1 MCAELYQRCQCRA
14 LGRIMQQSNTEYLMA
29 ELIID
34 GRSLPL
40 DKHGYL
46 ANMQDWSE
54 QVAQAFAVQEQI
66 KLTDAHWEVVFFV
79 RQFYLEFNT
88 SPAIRILVKA
98 MAQQLGADKGN
109 SKYLFM
115 LFPHGPAKQAT
126 RIAGLPKPA
135 KCL

>member
-1 MCAELYQRCQCRA
+1 MEQ
-14 LGRIMQQSNTEYLMA
+14 
-29 ELIID
+29 LIIA
-34 GRSLPL
+34 GQALAL

-46 ANMQDWSE
+46 ANLEDWNE
-54 QVAQAFAVQEQI
+54 QVAAEFARLEGI
-66 KLTDAHWEVVFFV
+66 HMTEAHWEVVRFV
-79 RQFYLEFNT
+79 RSFYQEFNT

-98 MAQQLGADKGN
+98 MAQQLGAEKGN

-115 LFPHGPAKQAT
+115 LFPQGPAKQAT

>member
-1 MCAELYQRCQCRA
+1 
-14 LGRIMQQSNTEYLMA
+14 MA
-29 ELIID
+29 ELMLN
-34 GRSLPL
+34 GSGLAL

-46 ANMQDWSE
+46 ANVQDWDE
-54 QVAQAFAVQEQI
+54 QVAEEFAILEGI
-66 KLTDAHWEVVFFV
+66 SLTAAHWEVVHFV

-98 MAQQLGADKGN
+98 MAQQLGPDKGN

-115 LFPHGPAKQAT
+115 LFPQGPAKQAT

>member
-1 MCAELYQRCQCRA
+1 
-14 LGRIMQQSNTEYLMA
+14 MA
-29 ELIID
+29 ELIVGD
-34 GRSLPL
+34 QHLPL

-46 ANMQDWSE
+46 LHLNDWNE
-54 QVAQAFAVQEQI
+54 EVAQAFALLENI
-66 KLTDAHWEVVFFV
+66 SLSAAHWEVVHFV
-79 RQFYLEFNT
+79 RQFYLQFHT

-98 MAQQLGADKGN
+98 MAQQLGPEKGN

-115 LFPHGPAKQAT
+115 LFPQGPAKQAT

>member
-1 MCAELYQRCQCRA
+1 
-14 LGRIMQQSNTEYLMA
+14 MA
-29 ELIID
+29 QITVD
-34 GRSLPL
+34 GKAIPL

-46 ANMQDWSE
+46 ANLQDWNTA
-54 QVAQAFAVQEQI
+54 VAQALAVAEQI
-66 KLTDAHWEVVFFV
+66 TMTEAHWEVVHFV
-79 RQFYLEFNT
+79 RQFYVEFQT

-98 MAQQLGADKGN
+98 MAQQLGPEKGN

-115 LFPHGPAKQAT
+115 LFPQGPAKQAT

>member
-1 MCAELYQRCQCRA
+1 
-14 LGRIMQQSNTEYLMA
+14 MA
-29 ELIID
+29 ELMLN
-34 GRSLPL
+34 GNGLAL

-46 ANMQDWSE
+46 ANVQDWDE
-54 QVAQAFAVQEQI
+54 QVAEEFAILEGI
-66 KLTDAHWEVVFFV
+66 SLTAAHWEVVHFV

-98 MAQQLGADKGN
+98 MAQQLGPDKGN
-109 SKYLFM
+109 SKYLFK
-115 LFPHGPAKQAT
+115 LFPQGPAKQAT

>member
-1 MCAELYQRCQCRA
+1 
-14 LGRIMQQSNTEYLMA
+14 MA
-29 ELIID
+29 EITVD
-34 GRSLPL
+34 GKAIPL

-46 ANMQDWSE
+46 VNLQDWNTA
-54 QVAQAFAVQEQI
+54 VAQALAVAEQI
-66 KLTDAHWEVVFFV
+66 TMTEAHWEVVHFV
-79 RQFYLEFNT
+79 RQFYVEFQT

-98 MAQQLGADKGN
+98 MAQQLGPEKGN

-115 LFPHGPAKQAT
+115 LFPQGPAKQAT

>member
-1 MCAELYQRCQCRA
+1 
-14 LGRIMQQSNTEYLMA
+14 MA
-29 ELIID
+29 EITVD
-34 GRSLPL
+34 GKAIPL

-46 ANMQDWSE
+46 ANLQDWNTA
-54 QVAQAFAVQEQI
+54 VAQALAVAEQI
-66 KLTDAHWEVVFFV
+66 TMTEAHWEVVHFV
-79 RQFYLEFNT
+79 RQFYVEFQT

-98 MAQQLGADKGN
+98 MAQQLGPKKGN

-115 LFPHGPAKQAT
+115 LFPQGPAKQAT

>member
-1 MCAELYQRCQCRA
+1 M
-14 LGRIMQQSNTEYLMA
+14 N
-29 ELIID
+29 ELILNNP
-34 GRSLPL
+34 SYPL

-46 ANMQDWSE
+46 ADLTLWTPDLADE
-54 QVAQAFAVQEQI
+54 FARLEQI
-66 KLTDAHWEVVFFV
+66 SMTDAHWEVVHFV

-88 SPAIRILVKA
+88 SPAMRILVKA
-98 MAQQLGADKGN
+98 MAQQLGPEKGN

-115 LFPHGPAKQAT
+115 LFPQGPAKQAT